1 VKRQGLG
8 IRGWGL
14 GAGDSGF
21 GLPAQAGVRVSG
33 LAILLGLGFFPIFC
47 SPGLAAELTLTATEP
62 RLKITVLV
70 SDYAQVP
77 RGILARG
84 MKEAARIF
92 REVGI
97 KTSWVNCTAP
107 APATQMD
114 PACHQPLR
122 PTYLVLRIHP
132 RFQNANGVLRDTTL
146 GFSLLAA
153 ERGRS
158 AHASVFYDYVEDL
171 AHSGEASRDQILGHA
186 IAHEFGHLLLE
197 TMGHSLTGLMRA
209 QWDREDLGRIYRE
222 LLPFTPEQA
231 EMIRAD
237 VQARMRLQEATLVPS
252 VAFQK

>member
-1 VKRQGLG
+1 MKRQGLG

-47 SPGLAAELTLTATEP
+47 SPSLAAEPTLTAAEP
-62 RLKITVLV
+62 RVKITVLV

-97 KTSWVNCTAP
+97 ETSWVNCTAP

-132 RFQNANGVLRDTTL
+132 RFQNANGVFRDTTL

-158 AHASVFYDYVEDL
+158 AHASIFYDYVEDL
-171 AHSGEASRDQILGHA
+171 AKNGDASRDQILGHA
-186 IAHEFGHLLLE
+186 IAHEFGHLLLG
-197 TMGHSLTGLMRA
+197 TMGHSPTGLMRA
-209 QWDREDLGRIYRE
+209 RWDRADL
-222 LLPFTPEQA
+222 LLATVERLKFTPQQSEL
-231 EMIRAD
+231 IRAD
-237 VQARMRLQEATLVPS
+237 VQARMRLQEATLAPS
-252 VAFQK
+252 VVSQK